1 MSTNG
6 KDGLAPTETADKENP
21 YYFELE
27 QPGQMEE
34 TADKENPYYF
44 KLERPG

>member
-6 KDGLAPTETADKENP
+6 KDGLAPTETADKENT
-21 YYFELE
+21 YYFELK